1 MLLPDLPRILNLPI
15 SRYPLAKAAS
25 TIEVRVAASL
35 SLYVPTV
42 DEKSNIIILCT
53 AIVRAS
59 VVNSQ

>member
-1 MLLPDLPRILNLPI
+1 MLLLGLPRILNLPI

-25 TIEVRVAASL
+25 TTEVRVAASL

-42 DEKSNIIILCT
+42 DEKSSIIICT